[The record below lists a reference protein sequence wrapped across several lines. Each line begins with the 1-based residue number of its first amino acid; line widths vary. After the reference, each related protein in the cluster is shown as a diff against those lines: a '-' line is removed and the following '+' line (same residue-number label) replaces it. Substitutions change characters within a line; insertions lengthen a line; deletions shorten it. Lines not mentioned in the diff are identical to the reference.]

1 MFKLQ
6 SPVSLLQEG
15 DKGSQPLAS
24 QNVVV
29 LAKNF
34 NLTKAQ
40 LELLNRGLTFVPTI
54 DLTKN
59 QKKQLELDIQTY
71 HRKIKLATYFRHTKK
86 DTPLPFR
93 PPSNWTPPPHKL
105 LPEIHLLIQKDNK
118 DFKQFFRF
126 HQEKQNL
133 SQDEV
138 KALRELMNN
147 KQIVIK
153 PADKGSSVVILGREQ
168 YITEVHRQLTDK
180 NYYKKLERPIYLESI
195 PLVHDIL
202 ETLKIKGFINNKQK
216 QYLKGDAQLR
226 ERRFYILPKIHKEP
240 EKWSIPF
247 EVPPGRPIVSDCSSE
262 TYRTAEYIDY
272 YLNPLSVKHA
282 SYVKDTYHFTEIVK
296 NLKIPP
302 SSLFFTIDIDS
313 LYTNIDTRAGLSA
326 VNKVFQ
332 KYPDDNRP
340 DEELLQLLEINLTRN
355 DFEFNREYYLQIKG
369 TAMGKRFA
377 PAYANIFMANWEEEA
392 LSKCP
397 KKPLKFLRY
406 LDDIWGIWTDS
417 REDFDQFLNIL
428 NTHDPSIKL
437 KHVIGEQSIDFLD
450 TTVYKGP
457 SFIQDQKLDIKV
469 YFKSTDTHALLFKT
483 SFHPKHTFKGIVK
496 SQLLRFHRICTQEND
511 FREAVNILFTVLRKR
526 GYSRSFLRHCR
537 KSFHVRK
544 QAKQKEI
551 IPLITSFSSV
561 SAALNNKFK
570 ANFRSIIEDLGVLQN
585 HQIISAYR
593 RNNTLKDLLVNARLK
608 PTQQAKARPKP
619 QYFHGLTYIRNRVNK
634 TIFKISQKFS
644 PSTSNC
650 VYLIFCCKCGMQYI
664 GETKNSISTRMM
676 QHRYNIKNR
685 KEIHTPVVNHFIT
698 HGLPNLRVSGIQS
711 NSSWTDAERKKMER
725 KWIHLLSTIQPS
737 GLNKKYN

>member
-1 MFKLQ
+1 M
-6 SPVSLLQEG
+6 
-15 DKGSQPLAS
+15 
-24 QNVVV
+24 
-29 LAKNF
+29 
-34 NLTKAQ
+34 
-40 LELLNRGLTFVPTI
+40 
-54 DLTKN
+54 
-59 QKKQLELDIQTY
+59 
-71 HRKIKLATYFRHTKK
+71 
-86 DTPLPFR
+86 
-93 PPSNWTPPPHKL
+93 
-105 LPEIHLLIQKDNK
+105 
-118 DFKQFFRF
+118 
-126 HQEKQNL
+126 
-133 SQDEV
+133 
-138 KALRELMNN
+138 
-147 KQIVIK
+147 
-153 PADKGSSVVILGREQ
+153 
-168 YITEVHRQLTDK
+168 
-180 NYYKKLERPIYLESI
+180 
-195 PLVHDIL
+195 
-202 ETLKIKGFINNKQK
+202 
-216 QYLKGDAQLR
+216 
-226 ERRFYILPKIHKEP
+226 
-240 EKWSIPF
+240 
-247 EVPPGRPIVSDCSSE
+247 
-262 TYRTAEYIDY
+262 
-272 YLNPLSVKHA
+272 
-282 SYVKDTYHFTEIVK
+282 
-296 NLKIPP
+296 
-302 SSLFFTIDIDS
+302 
-313 LYTNIDTRAGLSA
+313 
-326 VNKVFQ
+326 
-332 KYPDDNRP
+332 
-340 DEELLQLLEINLTRN
+340 
-355 DFEFNREYYLQIKG
+355 
-369 TAMGKRFA
+369 
-377 PAYANIFMANWEEEA
+377 
-392 LSKCP
+392 
-397 KKPLKFLRY
+397 
-406 LDDIWGIWTDS
+406 
-417 REDFDQFLNIL
+417 